1 MKIGLVAVD
10 SKISNLALMKLSAYH
25 KKLGD
30 EVKIF
35 EPLIDKPD
43 LIYASKVFDSTPDYE
58 YYPADVPIIKG
69 GTGYDIKEKLSDEIE
84 SMFPD
89 YSIFNHNIRKRS
101 GQIIGNYALGFT
113 SRGCSRQCPFCL
125 VPEKEGDIKA
135 VADIYDFW
143 NGQSHLMLLDN
154 NLTALPERFELT
166 INQLIKEK
174 IKTDFSQGLD
184 IRFITAEM
192 AQSLAKVKLWK
203 QIHFAWDNIQDEEA
217 VRRGIEVL
225 NKNGVKNWKLSFYVL
240 IGFNTTPEED
250 LYRVEVLR
258 GLGVDPFVMPYNRNE
273 LYQRRFARYVNH
285 KAIFKSTTWELYTG

>member
-1 MKIGLVAVD
+1 LEIGLVAVD
-10 SKISNLALMKLSAYH
+10 SKIPNLALMKLSAYH

-30 EVKIF
+30 EVKILD
-35 EPLIDKPD
+35 PLIDKPD
-43 LIYASKVFDSTPDYE
+43 LIYASKVFSSTPDYE
-58 YYPADVPIIKG
+58 YYPVDVPIIKG

-89 YSIFNHNIRKRS
+89 YSIFDHNIRKRN

-143 NGQSHLMLLDN
+143 NNQSHIMLLDN

-166 INQLIKEK
+166 VNQLIKEK

-192 AQSLAKVKLWK
+192 AQLLAKVKIWK
-203 QIHFAWDNIQDEEA
+203 QIHFAWDNMQDEEA

-225 NKNGVKNWKLSFYVL
+225 NKNGVKSWKLSFYVL

-250 LYRVEVLR
+250 SYRVEVLR
-258 GLGVDPFVMPYNRNE
+258 GLGVDPFVMPYNRKE

-285 KAIFKSTTWELYTG
+285 KAIFKSTAWDKYTG